1 MNFNRLKNY
10 LSDGATLS
18 ASYPKGWTSAVVADN
33 ENPNC
38 IVHNTEEK
46 MIRKSLEVYATNVT
60 LANSERFGLL
70 NCSQNKMP

>member
-38 IVHNTEEK
+38 IVHKYGRENDKE
-46 MIRKSLEVYATNVT
+46 IAGGLRD
-60 LANSERFGLL
+60 ERHAREQRTIWA
-70 NCSQNKMP
+70 SQLQSK